1 MGGSVKKA
9 ECETA
14 IRHLCHQW
22 RKECGLSDVAAD
34 QLSFGSFFS
43 WVQQNYSS
51 YLDFR
56 TTTSVFYDVEM
67 WFDDEFKQNWRR

>member
-1 MGGSVKKA
+1 MKKA

-14 IRHLCHQW
+14 IRHLCHKW

-56 TTTSVFYDVEM
+56 TTTSVSYDVET

>member
-1 MGGSVKKA
+1 MKKA
-9 ECETA
+9 ECEKA

-22 RKECGLSDVAAD
+22 RRDCGLSNIPAED
-34 QLSFGSFFS
+34 LSFSSFLS

-56 TTTSVFYDVEM
+56 TTASASYDVEM
-67 WFDDEFKQNWRR
+67 WFDDEFKQNRRR

>member
-1 MGGSVKKA
+1 MKKA
-9 ECETA
+9 ECEKA

-22 RKECGLSDVAAD
+22 HRECGLSNVQAED
-34 QLSFGSFFS
+34 LSFSSFLS
-43 WVQQNYSS
+43 WVQQNYSA

-56 TTTSVFYDVEM
+56 TTTSVSYDVEM